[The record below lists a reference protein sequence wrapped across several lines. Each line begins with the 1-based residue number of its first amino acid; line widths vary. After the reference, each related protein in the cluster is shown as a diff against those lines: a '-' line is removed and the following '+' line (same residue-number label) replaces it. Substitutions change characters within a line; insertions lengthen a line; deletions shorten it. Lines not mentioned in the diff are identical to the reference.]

1 MLLKIDER
9 IVEAPIVKKVEKWLI
24 LDLLPLLSTLVGKAE
39 TVDATK
45 KRQTSHLILGY
56 KLFFSKSFQDADL
69 L

>member
-45 KRQTSHLILGY
+45 KRQTSHLILG
-56 KLFFSKSFQDADL
+56 
-69 L
+69 

>member
-39 TVDATK
+39 TVDAIK
-45 KRQTSHLILGY
+45 KRQTCHIILG
-56 KLFFSKSFQDADL
+56 
-69 L
+69 